1 VIRLFQEV
9 NGVSVE
15 LLAGTTL
22 IANSVNIFVQVTRY
36 PDGTWELRSTPNS
49 TGPWTFENAALSNT
63 WFPFQFFG
71 ICCKYTSSNATK
83 FYFDNIQIG
92 TPIAEPTYPEPNN
105 HSVVFNEIYA
115 DPTPSFG
122 LPLAEYIELYNTA
135 PDTLSLNNC
144 KLVNTT
150 NEKTLSN
157 ALLLPYNFLIL
168 CDENDVGLFENA
180 IGIPSFTALSNSG
193 DSLTLL
199 NSANEII
206 DWVSYTI
213 DWHTTDTALV
223 GGISLER
230 INPYFPCGNSSNW
243 ASSIHALGGTPNAPN
258 SVLQTEIDVLPP
270 QVQSVVWTDQQ
281 IQITWN
287 EFIESSNAQGT
298 FDGNELPLVIEGS
311 NLFFVIPNWNISD
324 TLINIL
330 LENISDCWGNT
341 TDTLLTLLHYPSP
354 QFGEVVINEILA
366 DPTPV
371 LHGPSAEFIELLN
384 TSNHILSLHS
394 CSLNE
399 KELET
404 DVVIMPREKLILGD
418 ADESMAF
425 LSFENKILFTDFPSL
440 TNSGMSLAFQC
451 NGVLIDSVTYSIS
464 WFETAEAAGGGISLE
479 RMNPYQPCS
488 TALNW
493 KECNPNLSCTPG
505 ETNSHYTT
513 EADQA
518 APQFQYAENIHN
530 ETLVLHFNE
539 PIQSAEAIIQ
549 LDTQWIDTLYLTSPL
564 TRIEIPFPALQD
576 SGVHQL
582 QIQNVSD
589 CSGNVTIAECS
600 FGLIDFIHSP
610 QFKLN
615 EVLFNPH
622 VGGYDFVELA
632 NPTNRCQSI
641 HELRIN
647 NETESYKVTS
657 SYRFLLPHSYLSLTE
672 NPKDIVTTYPLSP
685 MQSQLSV
692 AFLPSFNDDAGL
704 VILSD
709 SSGNRIEELAY
720 NNSMHFSLLEDVEG
734 VSLERISP
742 DRPAS
747 DSSNWHSAAYAVGF
761 ATPGYSNS
769 QFLDIPTSHVNLAL
783 SSEIF
788 SPDNDGYQ
796 DVLTFTIQNENP
808 DQVVNLHIYSWSGER
823 VATVLH
829 NEQITSN
836 RIVSWDGLRS
846 DGAYL
851 PVGIYLAVLEMFTPE
866 STSNFIIK
874 DFVIA
879 KKWQ

>member
-1 VIRLFQEV
+1 MKKSILLLTTLWLSALTHAQSFSTQFSNSTDLNNWSGNTERFIINSSAQLQLNDTAAGMSEIHIPLSLDTSEVITWTLYIKQTLAGSENNQSRIYLASTDSLLNYSNTNLNRSSFYLKLGEAGSNDVIRLFQEV

-122 LPLAEYIELYNTA
+122 LPLAEYIELYNTT

-150 NEKTLSN
+150 NEKTLFN

-404 DVVIMPREKLILGD
+404 DVVIMPREKLILGC
-418 ADESMAF
+418 
-425 LSFENKILFTDFPSL
+425 L
-440 TNSGMSLAFQC
+440 
-451 NGVLIDSVTYSIS
+451 
-464 WFETAEAAGGGISLE
+464 
-479 RMNPYQPCS
+479 
-488 TALNW
+488 
-493 KECNPNLSCTPG
+493 
-505 ETNSHYTT
+505 
-513 EADQA
+513 
-518 APQFQYAENIHN
+518 
-530 ETLVLHFNE
+530 
-539 PIQSAEAIIQ
+539 
-549 LDTQWIDTLYLTSPL
+549 LYTSP
-564 TRIEIPFPALQD
+564 
-576 SGVHQL
+576 
-582 QIQNVSD
+582 
-589 CSGNVTIAECS
+589 
-600 FGLIDFIHSP
+600 SP
-610 QFKLN
+610 R
-615 EVLFNPH
+615 
-622 VGGYDFVELA
+622 D
-632 NPTNRCQSI
+632 
-641 HELRIN
+641 
-647 NETESYKVTS
+647 TERSRMPS
-657 SYRFLLPHSYLSLTE
+657 S
-672 NPKDIVTTYPLSP
+672 
-685 MQSQLSV
+685 
-692 AFLPSFNDDAGL
+692 A
-704 VILSD
+704 
-709 SSGNRIEELAY
+709 
-720 NNSMHFSLLEDVEG
+720 
-734 VSLERISP
+734 
-742 DRPAS
+742 
-747 DSSNWHSAAYAVGF
+747 
-761 ATPGYSNS
+761 
-769 QFLDIPTSHVNLAL
+769 
-783 SSEIF
+783 
-788 SPDNDGYQ
+788 
-796 DVLTFTIQNENP
+796 
-808 DQVVNLHIYSWSGER
+808 
-823 VATVLH
+823 
-829 NEQITSN
+829 
-836 RIVSWDGLRS
+836 
-846 DGAYL
+846 
-851 PVGIYLAVLEMFTPE
+851 
-866 STSNFIIK
+866 
-874 DFVIA
+874 
-879 KKWQ
+879 